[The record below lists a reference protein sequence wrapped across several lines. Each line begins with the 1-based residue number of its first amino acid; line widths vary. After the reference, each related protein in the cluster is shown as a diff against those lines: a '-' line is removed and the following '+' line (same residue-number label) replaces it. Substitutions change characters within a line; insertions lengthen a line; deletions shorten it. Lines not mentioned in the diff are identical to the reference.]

1 VPSLTVALLATLVMT
16 LLFLIVLS
24 ILLWRLVTEQRKTA
38 ESHDKLMSK
47 TVALLASKNLESYQ
61 GIQVVET
68 PSFNSSE
75 SEDSD
80 FGEAISDA
88 EADALFN
95 KYQRGEELN
104 DREQAQFDRIFVSMG
119 G

>member
-1 VPSLTVALLATLVMT
+1 M
-16 LLFLIVLS
+16 
-24 ILLWRLVTEQRKTA
+24 
-38 ESHDKLMSK
+38 
-47 TVALLASKNLESYQ
+47 
-61 GIQVVET
+61 ET

-75 SEDSD
+75 SDDSD

-104 DREQAQFDRIFVSMG
+104 DREQAQFDRIFVGMG